1 MGIIL
6 PMSPRYTWMNGAL
19 TPWSDSRVHV
29 NSDAVLR
36 GASVFEGLRAYRSE
50 SGDDLL
56 LFRLDD
62 HLDRLFNTSMRVLRM
77 RIAHG
82 REELGKAVSEL
93 LRANEVREDAHI
105 RVVAYFDVL
114 EGLAAGEADPT
125 GVYILAFPKPA
136 SAKLTSGVRAT
147 ISAWRRPSDN
157 AISPRV
163 KASANYIN
171 SRVALLD
178 ANLKG
183 FDIPVLLNE
192 RGKVAEGPGQNI
204 FVIRRG
210 RLVTPRITDAILE
223 GITRETVI
231 DIGRE
236 LGLEV
241 EEREVDATELY
252 VAEELF
258 FAGTAMEVQ
267 PIAEIDSYPVSGGK
281 MGEVTQRIQ
290 QRYFELVRGRARR
303 DWLTAVYTTAVT
315 A

>member
-1 MGIIL
+1 
-6 PMSPRYTWMNGAL
+6 MSPKHTWMNGSI
-19 TPWSDSRVHV
+19 TPWEESRIHV

-36 GASVFEGLRAYRSE
+36 GASVFEGLRAYRSAAGE
-50 SGDDLL
+50 DLL
-56 LFRLDD
+56 VFRLED
-62 HLDRLFNTSMRVLRM
+62 HLDRLYNTSMRVLRM
-77 RIAHG
+77 RIAHT
-82 REELGKAVSEL
+82 REQLAGAVAEL
-93 LRANEVREDAHI
+93 LRANEVRGDAHI

-114 EGLAAGEADPT
+114 EGPAVGEADPT
-125 GVYILAFPKPA
+125 GVYMVAFPKAP
-136 SAKLTSGVRAT
+136 SPKLTTGVRTT

-171 SRVALLD
+171 SRIAMLD

-192 RGKVAEGPGQNI
+192 RGKVSEGPGQNI
-204 FVIRRG
+204 FLVRRG

-223 GITRETVI
+223 GITRDTVI
-231 DIGRE
+231 GIGRE

-267 PIAEIDSYPVSGGK
+267 PIAEIDGYVVGRGE
-281 MGEVTQRIQ
+281 MGSITASIQ
-290 QRYFELVRGRARR
+290 QRYFELVRGGARR
-303 DWLTAVYTTAVT
+303 SWLTSVYEA
-315 A
+315 AMRA